1 MSKESKEPTLDGG
14 TYAPWQREFFKNIHM
29 FMNAGLKED
38 KAKEILIKYL
48 KLSVDTP
55 IPRVMETFKDES
67 KLEEV
72 GVYSQRDEKLRD
84 FMIEFL
90 SPMLAKF
97 HIEGE
102 ENLEEILPLL
112 GKYPVTLVSNH
123 LSHFDTAVMYGLLF
137 KHSKEARKFADSM
150 VFIAGR
156 LVYLADF
163 TRLGLYMI
171 ESLLVCSKRDMTD
184 NPGMADMMTRIN
196 MRSFRQAAD
205 LQKQGKVICIF
216 PEGTRS
222 RTGRLITFVDTV
234 YHYVMNKVIVPISLV
249 GTDKILPAE
258 SFLFQQATGKLVI
271 GKPILVGKLHGHGDA
286 GKTLPE
292 YVQRLEIPE
301 VENKKQFV
309 IDSLALLIGQNLD
322 RHMHGTYRNLY
333 LDDGKVKKKNIL
345 IKAPT
350 TQHAEVGVI
359 GHSPGAT
366 AMAAVLAN
374 KQVNI
379 RVYLP
384 DAAKAKAFNESNTD
398 VDNFPLFKLPPNITF
413 TAEPKDLSKCSLY
426 IQGVRPWELEEYYEK
441 MTPVLNE
448 SYATIVGIVKGLTG
462 SKYGLIFDDL
472 EKLYKINP
480 ARFAVMSGANYPEQI
495 LERKPGGFEL
505 AAVNTS
511 LVSELIEFFTTGYV
525 FTRPAVNPYDVRGL
539 QLGGALKNIY
549 AIGVGLVDGYY
560 AQNLGGNNDSTLF
573 HLAHRIAAEMANL
586 VVEMGGRK
594 STLAGVAG
602 ITDLMLS
609 CFGQDSHD
617 RQYGHDFVLG
627 TQEKTK
633 TLSGVFGIKALPRLV
648 KLREERYPIARAIHD
663 VIIDHKNIDDAIEQI
678 SDTFA
683 LGKAVQFRD

>member
-1 MSKESKEPTLDGG
+1 MSKDSKEPAPDGG
-14 TYAPWQREFFKNIHM
+14 TYAPWQREFFKNIDI
-29 FMNAGLKED
+29 FMQAGLKED
-38 KAKEILIKYL
+38 KAKELLIKYL
-48 KLSVDTP
+48 KLSVETP
-55 IPRVMETFKDES
+55 IPRVMETFKDETR
-67 KLEEV
+67 LEEV
-72 GVYSQRDEKLRD
+72 GVFTKRDDQLRD

-90 SPMLAKF
+90 TPMLKKF

-102 ENLEEILPLL
+102 ENLAEILPLL
-112 GKYPVTLVSNH
+112 GKYPVTLISNH
-123 LSHFDTAVMYGLLF
+123 LSHFDTAAIYGLLYN
-137 KHSKEARKFADSM
+137 HSKEARRLADSM

-156 LVYLADF
+156 LVFLADF
-163 TRLGLYMI
+163 TRLGLYTI

-271 GKPILVGKLHGHGDA
+271 GKPILVGKLHGEA
-286 GKTLPE
+286 GKTLPGSI
-292 YVQRLEIPE
+292 QRLEIPE
-301 VENKKQFV
+301 IENKKQFV

-333 LDDGKVKKKNIL
+333 VDDGKTKKKNIL
-345 IKAPT
+345 IKAASTP
-350 TQHAEVGVI
+350 HAEVGII

-379 RVYLP
+379 RIFID
-384 DAAKAKAFNESNTD
+384 DAAKAKSFNEVNTD
-398 VDNFPLFKLPPNITF
+398 IENFPLFKLPPNIAF
-413 TAEPKDLSKCSLY
+413 TADPKDLAKCSIY
-426 IQGVRPWELEEYYEK
+426 IQGVRPWEIEQYYGQV
-441 MTPVLNE
+441 TPVLNQ
-448 SYATIVGIVKGLTG
+448 SFATIVGIVKGFTG
-462 SKYGLIFDDL
+462 SKYGLIFEDL
-472 EKLYKINP
+472 ENIHKINP
-480 ARFAVMSGANYPEQI
+480 ARFAVLSGANYPEQI
-495 LERKPGGFEL
+495 LERKLGGFEL

-511 LVSELIEFFTTGYV
+511 LVNELIDFFTTGYV
-525 FTRPAVNPYDVRGL
+525 FTRPAVNPYDVRGV

-549 AIGVGLVDGYY
+549 ALGVGLVDGYY
-560 AQNLGGNNDSTLF
+560 EKTLGGNNDSTLF
-573 HLAHRIAAEMANL
+573 HLAHRVSAEMANM

-609 CFGQDSHD
+609 CFGLDSHD
-617 RQYGHDFVLG
+617 RQYGHDYVFE
-627 TQEKTK
+627 THEKK
-633 TLSGVFGIKALPRLV
+633 KMLSGVYGIKALPRLV
-648 KLREERYPIARAIHD
+648 RLREEKYPIAKAIHD
-663 VIIDHKNIDDAIEQI
+663 VIADGKDVDDAIERI
-678 SDTFA
+678 ALTF
-683 LGKAVQFRD
+683 GQSRSVQFRD